1 MQVSAAQAAPAATP
15 SVMAGRPNTA
25 AGRTNTTAGTSI
37 VTAGR
42 ATVVAGTSTAIAGR
56 PTVTAGLDP
65 AIYAS
70 TAATSGSPATAAPDI
85 SAAQLAKMHQA
96 AQDFEAMALGQ
107 LLAPMFNT
115 VDSAHS
121 AFGGGEAEA
130 TIKPL
135 LVDAIAKHIAA
146 HGGLGLAPPVF
157 ASMLRTQEAAN
168 AAGQNGPHMAH
179 ASRPAHAK

>member
-1 MQVSAAQAAPAATP
+1 MV
-15 SVMAGRPNTA
+15 
-25 AGRTNTTAGTSI
+25 
-37 VTAGR
+37 
-42 ATVVAGTSTAIAGR
+42 
-56 PTVTAGLDP
+56 GLDP
-65 AIYAS
+65 AIYRG
-70 TAATSGSPATAAPDI
+70 TGATSVNPTTATPDI

-146 HGGLGLAPPVF
+146 HGGLGLAAPVF

-168 AAGQNGPHMAH
+168 AAAQNGTPIQSGTRIM
-179 ASRPAHAK
+179 RGTQ

>member
-1 MQVSAAQAAPAATP
+1 M
-15 SVMAGRPNTA
+15 
-25 AGRTNTTAGTSI
+25 
-37 VTAGR
+37 
-42 ATVVAGTSTAIAGR
+42 
-56 PTVTAGLDP
+56 AGLDP
-65 AIYAS
+65 AIYRG
-70 TAATSGSPATAAPDI
+70 TGATSVNPATATPDI

-135 LVDAIAKHIAA
+135 LIDAVAKHIAA
-146 HGGLGLAPPVF
+146 HGGLGLAEPVF

-168 AAGQNGPHMAH
+168 AAAHNGK
-179 ASRPAHAK
+179 RPTRGSQ